1 MNKKKLFSGVGAGL
15 LSLSLLLTG
24 CNNADKGD
32 GAKEGSK
39 GGNVTL
45 DVFQFKVEFKKQ
57 FEDAA
62 KKYEDS
68 HKGVNI
74 NITTVGGGED
84 YGAALKS
91 KFASGKEPAIYNI
104 GGPQDV
110 EDWQKKLADLS
121 DTEAS
126 KKALKGTLDGVT
138 KDGKVLG
145 LPYNQEGYG
154 FIYNK
159 AVFEKAGID
168 PKSIKSFAELE
179 NAVKTLD
186 SKKKDLGLKAVF
198 ALPGKETWVTGL
210 HLSNAFLAPEFDNN
224 VLNAFN
230 AKKVDFKYGDAFK
243 KVLDLQNSYSVQPT
257 VSLDYAQQVEE
268 LFSLQKVAMI
278 QQGNWAYGSIAGI
291 DQDFADKSI
300 GFLPIPVEGYKE
312 DAIPVGIPMY
322 WGVNSNKDKDT
333 QAEAKKFLDWL
344 YTSDEGKEIVLND
357 FKFIPAYDGF
367 DASKISDPLS
377 KEIYQYAQDGKTIGW
392 AFMGYPTGWGQDTLG
407 VQIQKYLSK
416 EAKWEDV
423 VKTSK
428 EAWEK
433 ARNK

>member
-1 MNKKKLFSGVGAGL
+1 MNKKKLFSGIGAGL

-24 CNNADKGD
+24 CGNADKDG
-32 GAKEGSK
+32 GAKEESK

-62 KKYEDS
+62 KKYEAA
-68 HKGVNI
+68 HKGVKI

-168 PKSIKSFAELE
+168 PKSIKSYADLE
-179 NAVKTLD
+179 KAVKTLD
-186 SKKKDLGLKAVF
+186 SKKGDLGLKAVF

-224 VLNAFN
+224 VLNAFS

-243 KVLDLQNSYSVQPT
+243 KVLDLQNNYSVQPT

-291 DQDFADKSI
+291 DKDFADKSI
-300 GFLPIPVEGYKE
+300 GLLPIPVEGYKE

-322 WGVNSNKDKDT
+322 WGVNSNKDKAV

-344 YTSDEGKEIVLND
+344 YTSDEGKEIVIND

-392 AFMGYPTGWGQDTLG
+392 TFMGYPTGWGQDQLG

-423 VKTSK
+423 VKTTK

-433 ARNK
+433 SRNK